1 MSSTPESSSKHFL
14 PLALVTTLFCCSG
27 LTHNLLPVLI
37 PKLKAACEVSHTESM
52 YVDVA
57 QWTAYFVM
65 AFPAALIMRRF
76 GYRAGIIAGLL
87 LAACGFLLFIPAAH
101 AAVFS
106 QFLLAF
112 FISAAGLVFLETAA
126 NPYISVLGDPARA
139 PFRLNVAQSFYGLA
153 AVISSLWIA
162 KVIIKPEN
170 EASLLG
176 LLPADKQPEVADK
189 LAALPAHEHVDF
201 LLEQIKILA
210 PAAHHQHLLDQALMV
225 IPPYLCIACGMILL
239 AVVFCLIKLPEIK
252 GPEAEANSSFKLFSH
267 PLLVWGIAAQFFYV
281 GAQVGVDATFLSYT
295 RQMTGLSL
303 YDATTYLGLILGCFF
318 LGRVAGTS
326 LMAKL
331 SPSGILGGY
340 ALICGSLLACCALI
354 PANAAAT
361 QTSVAIPSWLH
372 LGDHLVFTSHPAPY
386 LVMAVKFF
394 MSIMYPTIF
403 SLAIRGLGHHTKT
416 ASSLLVMSIVGGAF
430 LPLGMGQIA
439 DKCGGHFQPGYWLL
453 CACMLPILVFACVA
467 HGHDRKMT
475 LKSTVEA

>member
-1 MSSTPESSSKHFL
+1 MSTPESSSKHFL

-37 PKLKAACEVSHTESM
+37 PKLKAACELSNTQSM

-57 QWTAYFVM
+57 QWMAYFLM

-87 LAACGFLLFIPAAH
+87 VAACGFLLFIPAAH
-101 AAVFS
+101 AAAFS
-106 QFLLAF
+106 HFLLAF
-112 FISAAGLVFLETAA
+112 FISASGLVFLETAA
-126 NPYISVLGDPARA
+126 NPYISVLGNPARA
-139 PFRLNVAQSFYGLA
+139 AFRLNVAQSFYGLA

-162 KVIIKPEN
+162 KIIIKPEN
-170 EASLLG
+170 EASLIA
-176 LLPADKQPEVADK
+176 LLPADKKAEVVAK
-189 LAALPAHEHVDF
+189 VAALPAHEQVDF
-201 LLEQIKILA
+201 LLAQLKALA

-225 IPPYLCIACGMILL
+225 IPPYLCIACAMILL
-239 AVVFCLIKLPEIK
+239 AGVFCLIKLPEIK
-252 GPEAEANSSFKLFSH
+252 IPADPAAGPFKILAH
-267 PLLVWGIAAQFFYV
+267 PLLIWGIVAQFFYV

-331 SPSGILGGY
+331 SPAAILGAY
-340 ALICGSLLACCALI
+340 ALACGSLLAACALV
-354 PANAAAT
+354 PAQAAAS
-361 QTSVAIPSWLH
+361 QTAVAIPSWLH
-372 LGDHLVFTSHPAPY
+372 LGEQLVFTSHPAPY
-386 LVMAVKFF
+386 LVMGVKFF

-403 SLAIRGLGHHTKT
+403 SLAIRGLGEHTKT

-430 LPLGMGQIA
+430 LPLAMGSVA
-439 DKCGGHFQPGYWLL
+439 DACGGQFQPGYWLP
-453 CACMLPILVFACVA
+453 CACMLPVLAFALIA
-467 HGHDRKMT
+467 RRQEAAE
-475 LKSTVEA
+475 KSAE